1 MMKRG
6 FFEEVEGLSIVSI
19 SDINFAYNT
28 NMEGY
33 TTLSSDIP
41 KLNEIFRLLWTT
53 RASENHQSC
62 RLRLTKTPEK
72 EPCARLL
79 RNPA

>member
-1 MMKRG
+1 MCKVNRGKAIKMMGRG
-6 FFEEVEGLSIVSI
+6 IFEEVEGLSIVSI

-41 KLNEIFRLLWTT
+41 KLSEIHL
-53 RASENHQSC
+53 
-62 RLRLTKTPEK
+62 
-72 EPCARLL
+72 
-79 RNPA
+79 